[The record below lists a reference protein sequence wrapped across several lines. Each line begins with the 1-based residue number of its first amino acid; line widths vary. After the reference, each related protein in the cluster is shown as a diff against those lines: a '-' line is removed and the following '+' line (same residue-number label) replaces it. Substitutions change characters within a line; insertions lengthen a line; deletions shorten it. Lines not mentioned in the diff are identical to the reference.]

1 MILQRSNP
9 LLRQKSKLITEFGT
23 EYLKNLVDQ
32 MFETMKGNNG
42 AGLAAVQIGVLEQV
56 FVYGFQ
62 SNPRY
67 PDAPPVPET
76 CMINPKIL
84 WYSDRKVDIEEGC
97 LSVPGKRFLVS
108 RPEEIKVQYQ
118 DIMGQTK
125 LFHATGF
132 ESRVIQHETD
142 HLNGILFIDRLTQEG
157 APKLRLI

>member
-9 LLRQKSKLITEFGT
+9 LLRQTSKLVTEFGT
-23 EYLKNLVDQ
+23 ESLKSLVDQ
-32 MFETMKGNNG
+32 LFDTMRKNNG

-56 FVYGFQ
+56 LVYGFK

-84 WYSDRKVDIEEGC
+84 WFSEKHVDIEEGC
-97 LSVPGKRFLVS
+97 LSIPDKRALVS
-108 RPEEIKVQYQ
+108 RPEEIKVQYKN
-118 DIMGQTK
+118 IMGETK
-125 LFHATGF
+125 LFHAKGF

-142 HLNGILFIDRLTQEG
+142 HLNGILFIDRLSEQSKF
-157 APKLRLI
+157 KLRLI